1 MSNDKFMVI
10 NLKLSE
16 SNMDFLIAG
25 IIYIYHVTR
34 VTYIEQ
40 GVIFMYVYASFILV
54 TRVMCI

>member
-1 MSNDKFMVI
+1 
-10 NLKLSE
+10 
-16 SNMDFLIAG
+16 MDFLIAG